1 MWENVF
7 QLYSVVFFCRKKKGQ
22 GKILHF
28 MPFKFWQTLRQGH
41 LREISDLF
49 SEKNII
55 KYVKIH
61 KRVGFIICPLL
72 ILKERMVYEIS
83 MGYSKYRSTI
93 GCTPPP
99 ALAFTC
105 FQLCQ
110 QGFSSLCIA
119 MMAAIFHAWCGAL
132 CPSSHSLQ
140 TWKPPMSSSKTWI
153 SAAQRTVLVAREM
166 LSGLRK

>member
-1 MWENVF
+1 MGKCV
-7 QLYSVVFFCRKKKGQ
+7 SAIFCCLLLQKKKGQ

-28 MPFKFWQTLRQGH
+28 MPFKFWQTLRQGY

-72 ILKERMVYEIS
+72 ILKERMVWLLIFRNKLKEYDIS

-99 ALAFTC
+99 PCIGVYLLPALPTGILLPLHRHDGSHLPC
-105 FQLCQ
+105 MVWSPLSQ
-110 QGFSSLCIA
+110 QSLTADMETTHVFC
-119 MMAAIFHAWCGAL
+119 
-132 CPSSHSLQ
+132 
-140 TWKPPMSSSKTWI
+140 
-153 SAAQRTVLVAREM
+153 
-166 LSGLRK
+166 

>member
-99 ALAFTC
+99 CIGVYLLPALPTGILLPLHRHDGSHLPC
-105 FQLCQ
+105 MVWSPLSQ
-110 QGFSSLCIA
+110 QSLTA
-119 MMAAIFHAWCGAL
+119 DMETTHVFF
-132 CPSSHSLQ
+132 
-140 TWKPPMSSSKTWI
+140 
-153 SAAQRTVLVAREM
+153 
-166 LSGLRK
+166 

>member
-1 MWENVF
+1 MGKCV
-7 QLYSVVFFCRKKKGQ
+7 SAIFCCLLLQKKKGQ

-28 MPFKFWQTLRQGH
+28 MPFKFWQTMRKGY

-72 ILKERMVYEIS
+72 ILKERMVWLLIFRNKLKEYDIS

-99 ALAFTC
+99 CIGVYLLPALPTGILLPLHRHDGSHLPC
-105 FQLCQ
+105 MVWSPLSQ
-110 QGFSSLCIA
+110 QSLTA
-119 MMAAIFHAWCGAL
+119 DMETTHVFF
-132 CPSSHSLQ
+132 
-140 TWKPPMSSSKTWI
+140 
-153 SAAQRTVLVAREM
+153 
-166 LSGLRK
+166 

>member
-1 MWENVF
+1 MCGKMCFSYILLSSFAE
-7 QLYSVVFFCRKKKGQ
+7 KKGQ

-28 MPFKFWQTLRQGH
+28 MSFKFRQTLRQGY

-72 ILKERMVYEIS
+72 ILKERMVWLLIFRNKLKEYDIS

-93 GCTPPP
+93 GCTPPCIGVYLLP
-99 ALAFTC
+99 ALPTGILLPLHRHDGGHLPC
-105 FQLCQ
+105 
-110 QGFSSLCIA
+110 
-119 MMAAIFHAWCGAL
+119 
-132 CPSSHSLQ
+132 
-140 TWKPPMSSSKTWI
+140 
-153 SAAQRTVLVAREM
+153 LV
-166 LSGLRK
+166 

>member
-1 MWENVF
+1 MGKCV
-7 QLYSVVFFCRKKKGQ
+7 SAIFCCLLLQEKKGQ

-72 ILKERMVYEIS
+72 ILKERMVWLLIFRNKLKEYDIS

-93 GCTPPP
+93 GCTPPLHWRL
-99 ALAFTC
+99 LA
-105 FQLCQ
+105 
-110 QGFSSLCIA
+110 SSSA
-119 MMAAIFHAWCGAL
+119 NRDSPPSASPWWQ
-132 CPSSHSLQ
+132 PSSMHGVEPFVPAVTHCRHGNHPCL
-140 TWKPPMSSSKTWI
+140 
-153 SAAQRTVLVAREM
+153 L
-166 LSGLRK
+166 LRHG